1 MPPKSVFEN
10 EILENIKATQL
21 ELDEEDVRRL
31 RGLNRDDKNS
41 RLLKVKQKLLG
52 QGNVC
57 ICIGIKKLMSACVP
71 LFCVYMQ
78 GNVYWREGVYEE
90 FWDVVEDEKYVI

>member
-41 RLLKVKQKLLG
+41 RLLKVKHGPRKCLHMYW
-52 QGNVC
+52 N
-57 ICIGIKKLMSACVP
+57 KKINECMCTVVLC
-71 LFCVYMQ
+71 MQ